1 MTREISLIDAAGKPL
16 RNEAR
21 MLVDAQATPWQ
32 GFALEVRAMTGDGEN
47 PPCYNPHPLIGLC
60 VRGHVKGAMTRG
72 RRVLPFE
79 AHAGGMFIF
88 EQGYEVDRACW
99 SGHVEEMIAV
109 EIRPEALRSLM
120 PESDGAL
127 HLQTH
132 LSTTDAT
139 LSALAIAMR
148 DEVERGCSSGRM
160 HAQGLSM
167 ALASYLQS
175 RYGGAGHNAAS
186 AKRPRGRLSQADLHK
201 VYDWVMQ
208 HLAEDFGIDE
218 LAAELRM
225 SAVHFTRLFR
235 ASTGA
240 TPYRY
245 VMEQRVRHALSLLE
259 GSLPLAEIA
268 HAVGFSSQ
276 AHFTQVFR
284 QLVGTTPARARQGA
298 GTRHTPRG

>member
-1 MTREISLIDAAGKPL
+1 MTREISLLDASGKPL
-16 RNEAR
+16 PFDGR
-21 MLVDAQATPWQ
+21 MLMNAQATAWQ
-32 GFALEVRAMTGDGEN
+32 GFALEVRSMSGDGEN
-47 PPCYNPHPLIGLC
+47 PACYNPHPLIGLC
-60 VRGHVKGAMTRG
+60 VRGHVKGAMTRA
-72 RRVLPFE
+72 RRTHSFE

-88 EQGYEVDRACW
+88 EQGYEVDRATW
-99 SGHVEEMIAV
+99 TGELTETIVL

-120 PESDGAL
+120 PEGDGEL

-139 LSALAIAMR
+139 LSALVVAMR
-148 DEVERGCSSGRM
+148 DEVERGCSSGRL

-167 ALASYLQS
+167 ALASYLQN
-175 RYGGAGHNAAS
+175 RYGATGNTR
-186 AKRPRGRLSQADLHK
+186 RPRGRLSQSDLRR

-208 HLAEDFGIDE
+208 HLSEDFGIDE
-218 LAAELRM
+218 LAAELQM

-245 VMEQRVRHALSLLE
+245 VMEQRVRHALSLLG
-259 GSLPLAEIA
+259 GSQTLAEIA
-268 HAVGFSSQ
+268 QAVGFSSQ

-284 QLVGTTPARARQGA
+284 QLVGTTPARAR
-298 GTRHTPRG
+298 RG

>member
-1 MTREISLIDAAGKPL
+1 MAREISLLDASGKPL
-16 RNEAR
+16 RFDGKVLTNA
-21 MLVDAQATPWQ
+21 MATQWQ
-32 GFALEVRAMTGDGEN
+32 GFALEVRSMTGDGEN
-47 PPCYNPHPLIGLC
+47 PACYNPHPLIGLC
-60 VRGHVKGAMTRG
+60 VQGHVNGVMTRG
-72 RRVLPFE
+72 RRTHHFE
-79 AHAGGMFIF
+79 ARAGDVFIF
-88 EQGYEVDRACW
+88 EQGYEVDRATW
-99 SGHVEEMIAV
+99 SGHVDEMIAI

-120 PESDGAL
+120 PEGDGEL

-132 LSTTDAT
+132 LSTTDTTLAT
-139 LSALAIAMR
+139 LAMAMR

-175 RYGGAGHNAAS
+175 RYGCAGNAR
-186 AKRPRGRLSQADLHK
+186 RPRGRLSQADLRR

-218 LAAELRM
+218 LAAELQM

-235 ASTGA
+235 ASTGS

-259 GSLPLAEIA
+259 GRLSLVEIA

-276 AHFTQVFR
+276 AHFTQVFK
-284 QLVGTTPARARQGA
+284 QLVGTTPARARLG
-298 GTRHTPRG
+298 